1 MSIGCHVPNGK
12 RLDYRE
18 NAVAFDVVPVEGGLN
33 SDRLGV
39 VSPVLE
45 WKTLKIR

>member
-1 MSIGCHVPNGK
+1 MPRGK
-12 RLDYRE
+12 WQALDYRE
-18 NAVAFDVVPVEGGLN
+18 TVVALDVMPVEGGLN

-45 WKTLKIR
+45 WKKLKIS